1 MTARKDSSARNA
13 VLVIVGILL
22 AMMAWGIYRGS
33 SRPDSR
39 RIAEMEKASQAQTV
53 RDANQRDVAL
63 IRQLIGENL
72 DDRRFRFATVMNAA
86 SDKLVLP
93 LGPGQPSHRR
103 VLDAID
109 ASLKQATEILS
120 REDSPVR
127 KHRRINEVS
136 RHFEDALR
144 LDLDATEG
152 LSCDIPTTREGH
164 QQRSG
169 YPDLRVVDEASGDV
183 FYLDPKLVEN
193 GSWDSSFRTFYFEPK
208 SGNLK
213 INDDAVHLLVG
224 IGHDGKSG
232 EWTFDSWKVI
242 DLSKITLRL
251 KPEFQ
256 ASNRDLYPPEDP

>member
-1 MTARKDSSARNA
+1 MSSRKDHSTRNA
-13 VLVIVGILL
+13 ILIIVGLLL
-22 AMMAWGIYRGS
+22 AMVAWGIYRGA
-33 SRPDSR
+33 RNPETR
-39 RIAEMEKASQAQTV
+39 RMEAMEDVAESNAIRE
-53 RDANQRDVAL
+53 ANQRDVKL
-63 IRQLIGENL
+63 VRQLMGENL

-109 ASLKQATEILS
+109 ASLKRSTEILS

-127 KHRRINEVS
+127 EHRRINEVS

-152 LSCDIPTTREGH
+152 LSCDIPTTREGK

-169 YPDLRVVDEASGDV
+169 YPDLRVVDEASGDI

-193 GSWDSSFRTFYFEPK
+193 NSWDSSFRTFYFEPK
-208 SGNLK
+208 NENLK

-232 EWTFDSWKVI
+232 EWRFDSWKVI

-256 ASNRDLYPPEDP
+256 ASNRDLYPDQ

>member
-1 MTARKDSSARNA
+1 MTSRKDNSTRNA
-13 VLVIVGILL
+13 ALIIAGLL
-22 AMMAWGIYRGS
+22 IAMMVWGVYRGS
-33 SRPDSR
+33 SRPETR
-39 RIAEMEKASQAQTV
+39 RKDAMEEVAESQAM
-53 RDANQRDVAL
+53 REANQRDVEL
-63 IRQLIGENL
+63 VRQLIGENL
-72 DDRRFRFATVMNAA
+72 AERRFRFATVMNAA

-93 LGPGQPSHRR
+93 LGPEQPSHRR

-109 ASLKQATEILS
+109 ASLKRATDILS
-120 REDSPVR
+120 LEDSPVR
-127 KHRRINEVS
+127 DHRRINEVS

-152 LSCDIPTTREGH
+152 LSCDIPTTREGK

-169 YPDLRVVDEASGDV
+169 YPDLRVLDEASGDV

-193 GSWDSSFRTFYFEPK
+193 DSWDSSFRTFYFEPK
-208 SGNLK
+208 SDNLK

-232 EWTFDSWKVI
+232 EWSFDSWKVI
-242 DLSKITLRL
+242 DLSRITLRL

-256 ASNRDLYPPEDP
+256 ASNRDLYPDAQ